1 MITVIIELVDKIYL
15 VKKMITRKQMKI
27 LELKLAATAKSL
39 QSCPTL

>member
-27 LELKLAATAKSL
+27 LELKLAATAAAKL
-39 QSCPTL
+39 L